1 MVGYRQDTGR
11 RVGPPTVCRALE
23 FLVRQGRVTRIE
35 SPSLPARIRS
45 GRTSSCFSSA
55 GSVATPPSGR
65 MRRWSGCWRPKPPG
79 SATGSRSSWWRAPA
93 GAVQPGAGSG
103 GPPVRAILRGNATAQ
118 RPRTTG
124 PAGSGTG
131 RQPAVGEA
139 SRILAGRVAPGVHPG
154 FARGS
159 PEGRVS
165 AIRAG
170 HGSGCGKLAARS
182 THSRWR
188 SVGRRGRLRH
198 MRWRGGGR
206 TPPGCAPRCDRAGGP
221 D

>member
-1 MVGYRQDTGR
+1 MDGYRQDTGR

-35 SPSLPARIRS
+35 SRNTFAPCAHPERPHHFLFLLCGECGHSAERENAEVERLLAAEAARLGHRVSGHRGGGRLPAL
-45 GRTSSCFSSA
+45 C
-55 GSVATPPSGR
+55 
-65 MRRWSGCWRPKPPG
+65 
-79 SATGSRSSWWRAPA
+79 SR
-93 GAVQPGAGSG
+93 
-103 GPPVRAILRGNATAQ
+103 
-118 RPRTTG
+118 
-124 PAGSGTG
+124 
-131 RQPAVGEA
+131 
-139 SRILAGRVAPGVHPG
+139 GRVAAAPQYGQFYAATLRRNARAPPVPRGPAPGGSRLLAKRPASSPGGSRPG
-154 FARGS
+154 FTRGS
-159 PEGRVS
+159 PGGRFS

-182 THSRWR
+182 ARSRWR